1 MQIKSVCVFWKT
13 LKKGKKR
20 WITEV
25 KYDIL
30 RLRYELDRNQFLL
43 GETMNY

>member
-1 MQIKSVCVFWKT
+1 MQIKSVCFEKH
-13 LKKGKKR
+13 KKGKKR

-25 KYDIL
+25 KYDIS